1 MSTDRQESFDIDG
14 MGCAHCVTAVEDA
27 LDAVDGVAVEGV
39 EIGSATVAYDPS
51 AASHDDLVRAIEDAG
66 YSVPS

>member
-1 MSTDRQESFDIDG
+1 MSTQQKDRLDIDG
-14 MGCAHCVTAVEDA
+14 MGCEHCVTAVRDA
-27 LDAVDGVAVEGV
+27 LDTVDGVTVEEV
-39 EIGSATVAYDPS
+39 EIGSATVAYDPG